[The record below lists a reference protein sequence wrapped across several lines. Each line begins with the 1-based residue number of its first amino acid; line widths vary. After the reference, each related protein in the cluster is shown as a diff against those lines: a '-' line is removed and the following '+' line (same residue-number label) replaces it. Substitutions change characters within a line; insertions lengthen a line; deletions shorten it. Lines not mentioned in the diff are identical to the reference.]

1 MLGRSKVSATINYVL
16 RLLEM
21 VVVEMVLEID
31 FNYQIM
37 IQKEGRKKLS
47 ETINIS
53 SGGEERGEG

>member
-1 MLGRSKVSATINYVL
+1 MVVV
-16 RLLEM
+16 
-21 VVVEMVLEID
+21 VVVEMVVEID

>member
-1 MLGRSKVSATINYVL
+1 
-16 RLLEM
+16 M

-47 ETINIS
+47 KIINIS